1 MRIISQRTSVRSYPG
16 PAKLLLLALLI
27 ATIPLFGLNDE
38 LSLDAQIVMSGYFD
52 EGTIELYSHN
62 FLDVKQKPSL
72 GLAYNLQF
80 NRKGDNFGYLAF
92 QGRMAYSEHTDS
104 NLQFQL
110 YDAYADISLENFD
123 LWAGHHRTP
132 VGLSSYLDSHPL
144 IMSDNTYSGLNFNR
158 DWGVGIGFD
167 RHYPSVNLAL
177 TTGSGMPLKMKE
189 NFLFSGRVGWWD
201 YAEDDIALGVSAA
214 AGKVLQTI
222 GYEVLDGGRRQ
233 DLFVG
238 GVDFS
243 KKIANFYGHGDVLWG
258 SYEGD
263 AAHSVMGRL
272 GMNIL
277 EDEKLNVELQ
287 GMNIE
292 MGSFATNILS
302 LGGGYELA
310 PHLDLRGVLNISN
323 RKHLNAIILQLYYNR
338 GF

>member
-1 MRIISQRTSVRSYPG
+1 MKIFSHRTSVRNLLSPE
-16 PAKLLLLALLI
+16 KLLLLALLI
-27 ATIPLFGLNDE
+27 AISPLAALNDE
-38 LSLDAQIVMSGYFD
+38 LSIDAQIAMSGYFE
-52 EGTIELYSHN
+52 EGTFELYSHDP
-62 FLDVKQKPSL
+62 LDVKQKPSL
-72 GLAYNLQF
+72 GLAYNLQLDS
-80 NRKGDNFGYLAF
+80 KGNNYGYLAL
-92 QGRMAYSEHTDS
+92 QGRVAYSEHTDS

-110 YDAYADISLENFD
+110 YDAYAKVALAEFD

-158 DWGVGIGFD
+158 DWGLGIAFD
-167 RHYPSVNLAL
+167 RHYPHVNLAL
-177 TTGSGMPLKMKE
+177 TTGSGMPLKIKE
-189 NFLFSGRVGWWD
+189 NFLFSGRAGWWNF
-201 YAEDDIALGVSAA
+201 AEDDIAVGVSAA

-233 DLFVG
+233 DLIVG

-243 KKIANFYGHGDVLWG
+243 KKIANFYGHGDALWG
-258 SYEGD
+258 NYDGQT
-263 AAHSVMGRL
+263 AHSLMGRL
-272 GMNIL
+272 GMNLL
-277 EDEKLNVELQ
+277 ENEKLNVELQ

-292 MGSFATNILS
+292 KGSYATNILS
-302 LGGGYELA
+302 IGGGYALA